1 MYTYEEVISK
11 IEHSRRFGN
20 LPGVEVTG
28 QALEVLGHPQ
38 EGMRY
43 VHVAGTNG
51 KGSVC
56 AFMSSILKVAGKKVG
71 VFTSPHLVDFEE
83 RIVVDGRMIAK
94 EDVTRLGNLLLET
107 DFGVTPTMFDYC
119 LLMAILFFKEQDCD
133 VVVIETGL
141 GGRLDSTNALGTPEV
156 SVITAIGYD
165 HVDILGHTLVDI
177 AREKAGI
184 LKKGTILVLET
195 QEAEAE
201 QVILEQA
208 KKAGVRGVHKV
219 NENLRSKVRQMNLKI
234 PGIHQWE
241 NASAAML
248 AAAQILLPEMLPM
261 EELRGVLDGERENLE
276 NAKQNKIIISAFDKM
291 DELCRQGLESATWRG
306 RMEILSEEPFLMV
319 DGAHNGHGVKM
330 LGESLR
336 MLYPDERFHFIM
348 GVMADKDYE
357 QMIETILPL
366 ALDVTTVTP
375 ESERALQAK
384 ELAEKLQ
391 KKGIRSSCADSV
403 EQAVTDLSKEGKTI
417 AFGSLYFIGEL
428 EALRGK
434 NA

>member
-1 MYTYEEVISK
+1 MNYEEAGNYLAERNKSGINLGL
-11 IEHSRRFGN
+11 ERMRELCRRLGN
-20 LPGVEVTG
+20 PEKSLSFI
-28 QALEVLGHPQ
+28 HI
-38 EGMRY
+38 
-43 VHVAGTNG
+43 AGTNG

-56 AFMSSILKVAGKKVG
+56 AFVSSILKVAGKKVG

-119 LLMAILFFKEQDCD
+119 LLMAILYFKEQDCD

-184 LKKGTILVLET
+184 LKKGTMLVLET